1 MKRVY
6 LIFILLIPLLLF
18 GEVFEVSIKEI
29 QGEAD
34 VSPYEGDTVL
44 FDGIVTGVVSRGY
57 FVQDS
62 SAQWCGIYVYTGS
75 TPSVNIGDSVVI
87 KGTVSEFYDLT
98 EISPISTD
106 IKNTDVELPDPII
119 INCADMGES
128 YEGVLVELHNV
139 VVTNSDLGYGEW
151 EVSDSTGSLRVDD
164 DAFAYTPNLGDT
176 VYILKGV
183 GTYTYSNYKIEP
195 RDEND
200 IITSPAVSY
209 LNPYYV
215 DVSDTVLVRFT
226 SYSLGGE
233 IKTVRIYKPNGWK
246 FVVPEDTDLPD
257 LYWPIA
263 SIGSAILDTV
273 DSIPQYVD
281 WITIN
286 SAEENYCTFFIV
298 SDSVNGVY
306 GFPVEI
312 SFENTTIYDTLY
324 IEVDSSL
331 FNGIIDIAEV
341 QKPGD
346 DGYSSAMKDEPVKVR
361 GFVTGSSSAFS
372 STGTSAYIQDET
384 GGVNVFSYNYVSLK
398 EGQEVVIEG
407 TVDEYAG
414 LTEVKFDDATNVTI
428 ISDTNAIIQPETL
441 FVSQELDESKEGSLW
456 HLERG
461 MIITQPVEGG
471 PGYNMQVWNG
481 RVPISIRINNTT
493 GIPSS
498 DIFDKLVPGA
508 YINITG
514 IVGQYDKAEPAVSGY
529 QLLPRSTDDI
539 EVLEV
544 SDTVISEDY
553 EIYPN
558 PVNPS
563 VGEIVRFNIYTPT
576 DTRVY
581 LTLYDKKGREIS
593 RILYNHNG
601 GSFMID
607 WQVIDDSGK
616 TVAPGLYM
624 LDLKIVYPDGSS
636 KHIKKSLVIA
646 F

>member
-6 LIFILLIPLLLF
+6 LILILLIPLLLF

-29 QGEAD
+29 QGERA
-34 VSPYEGDTVL
+34 VSPYDGDTVL
-44 FDGIVTGVVSRGY
+44 FDGIVTGVVSKGY

-62 SAQWCGIYVYTGS
+62 VAPWCGVYVFTGN
-75 TPSVNIGDSVVI
+75 TPSVSVGDSVVI
-87 KGTVSEFYDLT
+87 EGTVSEYYDLT

-106 IKNTDVELPDPII
+106 IKNTDVQLPDPLI
-119 INCADMGES
+119 INCADMGEA
-128 YEGVLVELHNV
+128 YEGVLVEFHNV
-139 VVTNSDLGYGEW
+139 VVTNPDLGYGEW

-164 DAFAYTPNLGDT
+164 DAFVYTPNLGDT
-176 VYILKGV
+176 IYVLKGV
-183 GTYTYSNYKIEP
+183 GTYTYGNYKIEP
-195 RDEND
+195 RDGND

-209 LNPYYV
+209 LNPYYA
-215 DVSDTVLVRFT
+215 DINDTILVRFT
-226 SYSLGGE
+226 AYSLGGE
-233 IKTVRIYKPNGWK
+233 IQTVRIYKPEGWE
-246 FVVPEDTDLPD
+246 FVIPENTDLQD
-257 LYWPIA
+257 LYWPVA
-263 SIGSAILDTV
+263 SIGSALLDTV

-324 IEVDSSL
+324 IEVDSAL
-331 FNGIIDIAEV
+331 FNGVIDIADV

-346 DGYSSAMKDEPVKVR
+346 DGYSSAMKGQPVKVK

-372 STGTSAYIQDET
+372 SSGTSAYIQDET
-384 GGVNVFSYNYVSLK
+384 GGVNLYSYNYVSLK
-398 EGQEVVIEG
+398 GGQEVIIEG

-414 LTEVKFDDATNVTI
+414 LTEVKFDDATSVTI
-428 ISDTNAIIQPETL
+428 ISDTNAVIQPETL

-498 DIFDKLVPGA
+498 DLFEKLVPGA

-514 IVGQYDKAEPAVSGY
+514 IVGQYDKSEPYNSGY
-529 QLLPRSTDDI
+529 QLLPRSTYDI
-539 EVLEV
+539 KVLEI
-544 SDTVISEDY
+544 SDTVVSENY

-576 DTRVY
+576 DSRVY
-581 LTLYDKKGREIS
+581 LTLYDKRGREVS

-601 GSFMID
+601 GSFMTD

-616 TVAPGLYM
+616 TVPPGLYM